1 MKNSRD
7 VNKMGVR
14 EYDYIRGNTALAP
27 DKKIKETEKQRKK
40 QRIQSK
46 KRERAMKKNI
56 LIAGFTVGTILF
68 ALGSTTLFLDSK
80 IYDYQKKLLILEEN
94 LKEEKDVNAAI
105 NVKMLKFASFDKIK
119 STAEDELGM
128 IYPNSEST
136 ITIDM
141 SKENAETT
149 MNEAI
154 ANVDVVSRATCSSKA
169 LKEACKEALN
179 QARAKFLEQ
188 KDEQKNLADVKMP
201 DGTDETGNADTELT
215 DPKNDPQEAAQ
226 EQLLETE

>member
-1 MKNSRD
+1 
-7 VNKMGVR
+7 MGVR
-14 EYDYIRGNTALAP
+14 KYDYIRGNTALAP

-136 ITIDM
+136 ITIDI
-141 SKENAETT
+141 SKEY
-149 MNEAI
+149 
-154 ANVDVVSRATCSSKA
+154 
-169 LKEACKEALN
+169 
-179 QARAKFLEQ
+179 F
-188 KDEQKNLADVKMP
+188 
-201 DGTDETGNADTELT
+201 
-215 DPKNDPQEAAQ
+215 
-226 EQLLETE
+226 

>member
-1 MKNSRD
+1 MLGDSFN
-7 VNKMGVR
+7 
-14 EYDYIRGNTALAP
+14 LAP

-80 IYDYQKKLLILEEN
+80 IHDYQKKLLILEEN

-141 SKENAETT
+141 SKEYF
-149 MNEAI
+149 
-154 ANVDVVSRATCSSKA
+154 SH
-169 LKEACKEALN
+169 LKTKEN
-179 QARAKFLEQ
+179 STSNFLQ
-188 KDEQKNLADVKMP
+188 KIIGVFK
-201 DGTDETGNADTELT
+201 
-215 DPKNDPQEAAQ
+215 
-226 EQLLETE
+226 

>member
-1 MKNSRD
+1 
-7 VNKMGVR
+7 
-14 EYDYIRGNTALAP
+14 
-27 DKKIKETEKQRKK
+27 
-40 QRIQSK
+40 
-46 KRERAMKKNI
+46 
-56 LIAGFTVGTILF
+56 
-68 ALGSTTLFLDSK
+68 
-80 IYDYQKKLLILEEN
+80 
-94 LKEEKDVNAAI
+94 
-105 NVKMLKFASFDKIK
+105 
-119 STAEDELGM
+119 
-128 IYPNSEST
+128 
-136 ITIDM
+136 
-141 SKENAETT
+141 

-215 DPKNDPQEAAQ
+215 DTKNDPQEAAQ

>member
-1 MKNSRD
+1 M
-7 VNKMGVR
+7 NKMGVR

-27 DKKIKETEKQRKK
+27 DKKLKRLKNKEKNKGYK
-40 QRIQSK
+40 V

-119 STAEDELGM
+119 AQQR
-128 IYPNSEST
+128 
-136 ITIDM
+136 M
-141 SKENAETT
+141 S
-149 MNEAI
+149 
-154 ANVDVVSRATCSSKA
+154 
-169 LKEACKEALN
+169 
-179 QARAKFLEQ
+179 
-188 KDEQKNLADVKMP
+188 
-201 DGTDETGNADTELT
+201 
-215 DPKNDPQEAAQ
+215 
-226 EQLLETE
+226 